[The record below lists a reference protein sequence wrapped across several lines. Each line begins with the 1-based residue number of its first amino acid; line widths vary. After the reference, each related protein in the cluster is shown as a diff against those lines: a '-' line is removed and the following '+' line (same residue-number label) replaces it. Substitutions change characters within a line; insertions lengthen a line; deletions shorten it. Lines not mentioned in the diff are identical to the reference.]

1 MPISCPENG
10 INCDCASFGISAEL
24 SDNTG
29 CSGSQ
34 GQQGPPGANGANGN
48 VTYVWSQP
56 GVGAGNPNGRLS
68 ANIGDGFKD
77 DDGQNWTNIDGGTT
91 WA

>member
-48 VTYVWSQP
+48 VNYIYTQ
-56 GVGAGNPNGRLS
+56 VGAGDPNGRIS

-77 DDGQNWTNIDGGTT
+77 SDGLFWVNKFGGTN
-91 WA
+91 WGYD